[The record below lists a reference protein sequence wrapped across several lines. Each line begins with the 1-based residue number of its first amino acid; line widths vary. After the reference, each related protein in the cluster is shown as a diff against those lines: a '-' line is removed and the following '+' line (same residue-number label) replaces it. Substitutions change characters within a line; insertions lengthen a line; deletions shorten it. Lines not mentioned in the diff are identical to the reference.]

1 MMMKKLLSF
10 LLLTTSLS
18 VTGQF
23 CDPNIQSLQFDG
35 SSYISFAPD
44 PDFDITDDLTIE
56 AWIYASSWASSYEM
70 GTIVCKH
77 GWTAGEK
84 GYVLRAG
91 GDGQLSFNIA
101 GVDDDGDPAGWKE
114 VLSNPNALQLNT
126 WHHVAATYNGSRLR
140 LYIDGIFVNDR
151 RFTGTIDPSPDYA
164 LKIGRIADENA
175 FSGRTWTG
183 LIDEV
188 RIWKRVLYQSDFTAN
203 KDQHLDTSLVGDL
216 VGYWQFN
223 EGSGSQVFDKGSAN
237 NSGYIT
243 GALRNA
249 NVPFTNGIP
258 KPLIF
263 EIGNSIVSSSLTGN
277 QWNLNGIPIP
287 GQTGASITPLQNGYY
302 SVTST
307 YGLGCIA
314 TSDHILVLNVGI
326 SDTDQEGNFRYI
338 VDNKIFRILK
348 MPLPEL
354 HSAIHFFDMAGKEVF
369 VKEHVREND
378 LIDLGRLNGGVY
390 LYSLKNNLGI
400 LRGKISLP

>member
-1 MMMKKLLSF
+1 MKKFCTLILLAFSARV
-10 LLLTTSLS
+10 S
-18 VTGQF
+18 GQL
-23 CDPNIQSLQFDG
+23 CDPNIHSLQFDG
-35 SSYISFAPD
+35 SSYVSFAPD
-44 PDFDITDDLTIE
+44 SAFDITDDITIE
-56 AWIYASSWASSYEM
+56 AWIYATSWASSYEM

-101 GVDDDGDPAGWKE
+101 GVDNDGDPDGWKE
-114 VLSNPNALQLNT
+114 VLSDPNALQLYT

-188 RIWKRVLYQSDFTAN
+188 RIWKRVLYQSDFTAS
-203 KDQHLDTSLVGDL
+203 KDHHLYTSQVSDL

-223 EGSGSQVFDKGSAN
+223 EGGGTHVYDKGSSN
-237 NSGYIT
+237 NTGSIT

-249 NVPFTNGIP
+249 NVPFTNGVP

-263 EIGNSIVSSSLTGN
+263 NLGSSIVSSSLTGN
-277 QWNLNGIPIP
+277 QWNLNGIPVP
-287 GQTGASITPLQNGYY
+287 GETGVSITPLVNGYY
-302 SVTST
+302 SVTTTS
-307 YGLGCIA
+307 GFGCIA
-314 TSDHILVLNVGI
+314 TSDPILVLNVGLNGIQGESSI
-326 SDTDQEGNFRYI
+326 SHHMSERVLYFHEFPGNGT
-338 VDNKIFRILK
+338 
-348 MPLPEL
+348 PLQL
-354 HSAIHFFDMAGKEVF
+354 QIFDMNGREVNSTLQVF
-369 VKEHVREND
+369 PGDK
-378 LIDLGRLNGGVY
+378 IDLGYLSDGIY
-390 LYSLKNNLGI
+390 LYRISYMQQVQ
-400 LRGKISLP
+400 RGKLSVF

>member
-1 MMMKKLLSF
+1 MKKFFTLIF
-10 LLLTTSLS
+10 LAFSAS
-18 VTGQF
+18 VTGQL
-23 CDPNIQSLQFDG
+23 CDPNIHSLQFDG
-35 SSYISFAPD
+35 SSYVSFAPD
-44 PDFDITDDLTIE
+44 SAFDITDDITIE
-56 AWIYASSWASSYEM
+56 AWIYATSWASSYEM

-101 GVDDDGDPAGWKE
+101 GIDDDGDPQGWKE
-114 VLSNPNALQLNT
+114 VLSDPNALQLNT

-140 LYIDGIFVNDR
+140 LYIDGTFVNDR

-203 KDQHLDTSLVGDL
+203 KDHHLDTSQVSDL

-237 NSGYIT
+237 NT
-243 GALRNA
+243 GNIMGAIRNA
-249 NVPFTNGIP
+249 NVPFTNGVP

-263 EIGNSIVSSSLTGN
+263 NLGSSIVSSAITGN
-277 QWNLNGIPIP
+277 QWNLNGIPVP
-287 GQTGASITPLQNGYY
+287 GETGVSITPLVNGYY
-302 SVTST
+302 SVTTTS
-307 YGLGCIA
+307 GFGCIA
-314 TSDHILVLNVGI
+314 TSDPILVLNVGI
-326 SDTDQEGNFRYI
+326 HGIQGDIGFTYHIYDRVLYIHELAGKDSFMHFQIFDMNGRETISAKLISGNAGIDLNTLSDGIYI
-338 VDNKIFRILK
+338 I
-348 MPLPEL
+348 
-354 HSAIHFFDMAGKEVF
+354 SFFD
-369 VKEHVREND
+369 REQFY
-378 LIDLGRLNGGVY
+378 RT
-390 LYSLKNNLGI
+390 
-400 LRGKISLP
+400 KISLH